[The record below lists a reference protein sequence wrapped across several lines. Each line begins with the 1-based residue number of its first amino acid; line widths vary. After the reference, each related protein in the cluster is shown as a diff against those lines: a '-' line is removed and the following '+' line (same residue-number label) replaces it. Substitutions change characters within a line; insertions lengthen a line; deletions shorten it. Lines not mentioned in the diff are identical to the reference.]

1 MNQKIEFKKDCML
14 KTYVSSITDISLT
27 HDYKILDD
35 TIEGYFDVTGSY
47 KVTMS
52 SVETEEF
59 MFTIPFTIAL
69 SSLIDKD
76 TIDLKL
82 SDFNYS
88 VEKDVLHL
96 KMFLDM
102 DYQEIEI
109 KEDTEDNEEIDN
121 MINDLIDIDKESTTD
136 IKSPSEFHNEVMLD
150 NVIDSKEEV
159 STKEKVSEKNF
170 NTIFNEVKES
180 NFSKYKVYIMRS
192 EDTLES
198 ILVKYNVTMDEI
210 KEYNDIDNIN
220 IGSKIVIPYN
230 KNEQD

>member
-52 SVETEEF
+52 SVETESF

-109 KEDTEDNEEIDN
+109 KEDIKDNEEIDN
-121 MINDLIDIDKESTTD
+121 MINDLIDKDSTTD

-210 KEYNDIDNIN
+210 KEYNNIDNIN

>member
-52 SVETEEF
+52 SVETESF

-121 MINDLIDIDKESTTD
+121 MINDLIDKESTTD

-198 ILVKYNVTMDEI
+198 ILVKYKVTLDEI

>member
-52 SVETEEF
+52 SVETESF

-109 KEDTEDNEEIDN
+109 KEDTKDNEEIDN
-121 MINDLIDIDKESTTD
+121 MINDLIDKDSTTN
-136 IKSPSEFHNEVMLD
+136 IKSPIEFHNEVMLD

-159 STKEKVSEKNF
+159 KENVSEKNF

>member
-52 SVETEEF
+52 SVETESF

-109 KEDTEDNEEIDN
+109 KEDIEDNEEIDN
-121 MINDLIDIDKESTTD
+121 MINDLMDKESTID

>member
-52 SVETEEF
+52 SVETESF

-109 KEDTEDNEEIDN
+109 KEDIEDNEEIDN
-121 MINDLIDIDKESTTD
+121 MINDLMDKESTTN

-150 NVIDSKEEV
+150 NVLDSKEEV

>member
-52 SVETEEF
+52 SVETEDF

-109 KEDTEDNEEIDN
+109 KEDTKDNEEIDN
-121 MINDLIDIDKESTTD
+121 MINDLMDKESTTD

-198 ILVKYNVTMDEI
+198 ILVKYNVTMEEI

>member
-109 KEDTEDNEEIDN
+109 KEEVEDSEEIDN
-121 MINDLIDIDKESTTD
+121 MINDLVDKESTTD

-150 NVIDSKEEV
+150 DVVDSKEEV
-159 STKEKVSEKNF
+159 NTKEKVSEKNF

-192 EDTLES
+192 ENTLES

>member
-1 MNQKIEFKKDCML
+1 MNQKIKFKKDCML

-52 SVETEEF
+52 SVETEDF

-109 KEDTEDNEEIDN
+109 KEDTKDNEEIDN
-121 MINDLIDIDKESTTD
+121 MINDLMDKESTTD

>member
-52 SVETEEF
+52 SVETESF

-109 KEDTEDNEEIDN
+109 KEDIEDNEEIDN
-121 MINDLIDIDKESTTD
+121 MINDLMDKESTTN

-150 NVIDSKEEV
+150 NVLDSKEEV

-198 ILVKYNVTMDEI
+198 ILVKYNVTTDEI

>member
-52 SVETEEF
+52 SVETESF

-109 KEDTEDNEEIDN
+109 KEDIKDNEEIDN
-121 MINDLIDIDKESTTD
+121 MINDLIDKDSTTD

-150 NVIDSKEEV
+150 NVLDSKEEV
-159 STKEKVSEKNF
+159 SSKKNVSEKNF

>member
-35 TIEGYFDVTGSY
+35 TIEGYFDVTGFY

-52 SVETEEF
+52 SVETESF

-109 KEDTEDNEEIDN
+109 KEDTKDNEEIDN
-121 MINDLIDIDKESTTD
+121 MINDLIDKDSTTN

-159 STKEKVSEKNF
+159 KENVSEKNF

>member
-52 SVETEEF
+52 SVETESF

-121 MINDLIDIDKESTTD
+121 MINDLIDKESTTD

-150 NVIDSKEEV
+150 NVLDSNEEV
-159 STKEKVSEKNF
+159 STKEEVSEKNF

>member
-52 SVETEEF
+52 SVETESF

-121 MINDLIDIDKESTTD
+121 MINDLMDKESTTN

-170 NTIFNEVKES
+170 NTIFNEVKEN

>member
-52 SVETEEF
+52 SVETESF

-121 MINDLIDIDKESTTD
+121 MINDLMDKESTTD

-150 NVIDSKEEV
+150 NVLDSKKEV

>member
-52 SVETEEF
+52 SVETESF

-121 MINDLIDIDKESTTD
+121 MINDLIDKESTTN

-150 NVIDSKEEV
+150 NVLDSNEEV
-159 STKEKVSEKNF
+159 STKEEVSEKNF

>member
-52 SVETEEF
+52 SVETEDF

-109 KEDTEDNEEIDN
+109 KEDTVDNEEIDN
-121 MINDLIDIDKESTTD
+121 MINDLIDKDSTTD

>member
-14 KTYVSSITDISLT
+14 KTYVSNITDISLT

-52 SVETEEF
+52 SVETESF

-109 KEDTEDNEEIDN
+109 KEDIKDNEEIDN
-121 MINDLIDIDKESTTD
+121 MINDLIDKDSTTD

-198 ILVKYNVTMDEI
+198 ILVKYNVTMEEI

>member
-52 SVETEEF
+52 SVETESF

-109 KEDTEDNEEIDN
+109 KEDTKDNEEIDN
-121 MINDLIDIDKESTTD
+121 MINDLMDKENTTN

-192 EDTLES
+192 KDTLES

>member
-52 SVETEEF
+52 SVETEDF

-109 KEDTEDNEEIDN
+109 KEEVEDSEEIDN
-121 MINDLIDIDKESTTD
+121 MINDLVDKESTTD

-170 NTIFNEVKES
+170 NTIFNEVKEN

>member
-52 SVETEEF
+52 SVETESF

-121 MINDLIDIDKESTTD
+121 MINDLIDKESTTN

-192 EDTLES
+192 EQTLES

>member
-52 SVETEEF
+52 SVETEDF

-109 KEDTEDNEEIDN
+109 KEEVEDSEEIDN
-121 MINDLIDIDKESTTD
+121 MINDLMDKESTTD

-150 NVIDSKEEV
+150 NVIDSKEEA

-170 NTIFNEVKES
+170 NTIFNEVKEN

>member
-52 SVETEEF
+52 SVETESF

-121 MINDLIDIDKESTTD
+121 MINDLIDKESITD

-159 STKEKVSEKNF
+159 SKKEKVSEKNF
-170 NTIFNEVKES
+170 NTIFSEVKES

>member
-52 SVETEEF
+52 SVETEDF

-109 KEDTEDNEEIDN
+109 KEDIEDNEEIDN
-121 MINDLIDIDKESTTD
+121 MINDLMDKESTTN

-159 STKEKVSEKNF
+159 STKEKVSEENF

>member
-52 SVETEEF
+52 SVETEDF

-121 MINDLIDIDKESTTD
+121 MINDLMDKESTTN

-220 IGSKIVIPYN
+220 TGSKIVIPYN

>member
-52 SVETEEF
+52 SVETESF

-109 KEDTEDNEEIDN
+109 KEDIEDNEEIDN
-121 MINDLIDIDKESTTD
+121 MINDLMDKESTTN

-150 NVIDSKEEV
+150 NVLDSKEEV
-159 STKEKVSEKNF
+159 STKEIVSEKNF

>member
-52 SVETEEF
+52 SVETEDF

-109 KEDTEDNEEIDN
+109 KEDIEDNEEIDN
-121 MINDLIDIDKESTTD
+121 MINDLMDKESTID

>member
-52 SVETEEF
+52 SVETESF

-121 MINDLIDIDKESTTD
+121 MINDLIDKESTTD

-170 NTIFNEVKES
+170 NTIFNEVKEN

>member
-52 SVETEEF
+52 SVETESF

-121 MINDLIDIDKESTTD
+121 MINDLMDKESTTN

-159 STKEKVSEKNF
+159 STKEKVSDKNF

>member
-52 SVETEEF
+52 SVETESF

-109 KEDTEDNEEIDN
+109 KEDIKDNEEIDN
-121 MINDLIDIDKESTTD
+121 MINDLMDEESTTD

>member
-52 SVETEEF
+52 SVETESF

-109 KEDTEDNEEIDN
+109 KEDIEDNEEIDN
-121 MINDLIDIDKESTTD
+121 MINDLMDEESTTD

>member
-52 SVETEEF
+52 SVETEDF

-109 KEDTEDNEEIDN
+109 KEEVEDNEEIDN
-121 MINDLIDIDKESTTD
+121 MINDLMDKESTTN

-170 NTIFNEVKES
+170 NTIFNEVKEN

-198 ILVKYNVTMDEI
+198 ILVKYNVTMEEI

>member
-52 SVETEEF
+52 SVETESF

-109 KEDTEDNEEIDN
+109 KEDTKDNEEIDN
-121 MINDLIDIDKESTTD
+121 MINDLIDKDSTTN

-159 STKEKVSEKNF
+159 KENVSEKNF

>member
-52 SVETEEF
+52 SVETESF

-121 MINDLIDIDKESTTD
+121 MINDLMDKDITTD

-150 NVIDSKEEV
+150 NVLDSKEEV

>member
-109 KEDTEDNEEIDN
+109 KEDIKDNEEIDN
-121 MINDLIDIDKESTTD
+121 MINDLIDKDSTTD

-150 NVIDSKEEV
+150 NVLDSKEEV

-198 ILVKYNVTMDEI
+198 ILVKYNVTMEEI

>member
-52 SVETEEF
+52 SVETEDF

-109 KEDTEDNEEIDN
+109 KEEVEDSEEIDN
-121 MINDLIDIDKESTTD
+121 MINDLMDKESTTD

-170 NTIFNEVKES
+170 NTIFNEVKEN

-192 EDTLES
+192 EDTLERDRKS
-198 ILVKYNVTMDEI
+198 VGRERVC
-210 KEYNDIDNIN
+210 
-220 IGSKIVIPYN
+220 
-230 KNEQD
+230 

>member
-52 SVETEEF
+52 SVETESF

-109 KEDTEDNEEIDN
+109 KEDTKDNEEIDN
-121 MINDLIDIDKESTTD
+121 MINDLIDKESTTD

-150 NVIDSKEEV
+150 NVLDSKEEV

>member
-52 SVETEEF
+52 SVETESF

-121 MINDLIDIDKESTTD
+121 MINDLIDKDSTTN

-150 NVIDSKEEV
+150 NVLDSKEEV

>member
-52 SVETEEF
+52 SVETESF

-109 KEDTEDNEEIDN
+109 KEDIKDNEEIDN
-121 MINDLIDIDKESTTD
+121 MINDLMDKESITD

-159 STKEKVSEKNF
+159 KEKVSEKNF

>member
-52 SVETEEF
+52 SVETESF

-109 KEDTEDNEEIDN
+109 KEDIKDNEEIDN
-121 MINDLIDIDKESTTD
+121 MINDLMDKESTTD

-150 NVIDSKEEV
+150 NVVDSKEEV